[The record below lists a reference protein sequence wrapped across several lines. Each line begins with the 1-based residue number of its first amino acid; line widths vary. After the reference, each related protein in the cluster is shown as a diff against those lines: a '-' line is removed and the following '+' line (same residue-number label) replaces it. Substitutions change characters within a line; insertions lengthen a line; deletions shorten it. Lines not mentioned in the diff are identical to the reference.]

1 MVTIF
6 LWYQIISYKMI
17 CKIIKCLSWLCFKC
31 TSPSI
36 QTVGHVFPLKDS
48 CTYQNLYGSAKLLFS
63 TEPRYYKGQIEHCMY
78 RDIALRS
85 EYLHFF
91 LSNVYSI
98 RQKKKSSACLHMKS
112 EVSSI
117 SMSALLWIHPK
128 WTIIRLCAALNLML
142 MLYID
147 PVIA

>member
-91 LSNVYSI
+91 LSNLYSI
-98 RQKKKSSACLHMKS
+98 RQIKKNPLHASIWNPRCPLFLCLPYYG
-112 EVSSI
+112 SI
-117 SMSALLWIHPK
+117 QNAL
-128 WTIIRLCAALNLML
+128 
-142 MLYID
+142 
-147 PVIA
+147 